1 MSEIKHFDTIIHL
14 DFNRSYND
22 EDGPED
28 PLFEQREQ
36 SRFRRLG
43 CLALTP
49 DNALIYYSS
58 YLIGRPPFKNLKR
71 NASAADDLAFLA
83 DEQRIKRLEKMF
95 GDRLILLPWKFYIQ
109 ASDLRPLLTDRNIQY
124 DPNQTTQASYGEYL
138 EVCVEN
144 YSRGTAE
151 ALGLKPENSV
161 ILKDL
166 SLSDYSSV
174 WKTVTNYS
182 TPSRFSI

>member
-1 MSEIKHFDTIIHL
+1 MFEIKHFDTIIHL
-14 DFNRSYND
+14 DFNRSYNK
-22 EDGPED
+22 EDRPED
-28 PLFEQREQ
+28 PLFEQKEK

-43 CLALTP
+43 CLALAP

-58 YLIGRPPFKNLKR
+58 YLSGRPPFKDLWR
-71 NASAADDLAFLA
+71 NASATDDIAFLA
-83 DEQRIKRLEKMF
+83 DQQRIKRLEKMF

-124 DPNQTTQASYGEYL
+124 DPSLTTQASYGEYL
-138 EVCVEN
+138 EYCVEN

-151 ALGLKPENSV
+151 ALGLKPENLI

-166 SLSDYSSV
+166 SLSFD
-174 WKTVTNYS
+174 
-182 TPSRFSI
+182 